1 MSQFFDSAQRIEILF
16 WTIVVYISW
25 RWIASWIE
33 CMCSHC
39 ACVWVC
45 FISYFSFI
53 RLQRSH
59 DSRSCVRFIFY
70 RQQLNRQKKTIK
82 LVVTI
87 FSLCVTRTK
96 TFMKCWH
103 CPSNC
108 KREKLYRGQCV
119 STEQWARFVVWIRK
133 SLKWNIGPKTNTQ
146 INGGIFGESS
156 KEIG

>member
-53 RLQRSH
+53 HSIDFSVLTIHVHACNSY
-59 DSRSCVRFIFY
+59 FIV
-70 RQQLNRQKKTIK
+70 NNWTIK

-103 CPSNC
+103 CPSDC

-119 STEQWARFVVWIRK
+119 STEQRARFVVWIRK